1 MPREIFPR
9 GTRPKRVVLTG
20 ALGIPSMRNFSQEVR
35 GHLLV
40 QGFPYVVYDVGE
52 RMYRNSPRVPPG
64 GILNQADDVVEA
76 VREMTYREIFTEV
89 EKLPDHVGAILNT
102 RAVFRWSNA
111 LLPTTGLSVDVAR
124 RFKADMFVNLQ
135 DCAEVMH
142 MGINNSDAF
151 RSYGTR
157 MGLDEI
163 LSWREEEYL
172 VTKLVADAVAGPN
185 RVFLSSMCSRDRKT
199 SRADVVAKLIGD
211 PNQLKAYLSFPIT
224 HIMDNK
230 KAMSEVAEFKAKLSH
245 KMLAFDPFD
254 VEDWP
259 LVLSAKDAVKKGQEF
274 VDLTV
279 SGQPWR
285 IGVQEILAVE
295 QRLKAQIYM
304 RDIILVDQSDTVI
317 QYIPQ
322 LSSGMPAISQ
332 GAESEASRARN
343 SGKPLHVIWKATDRI
358 PSPFCD
364 WNAQISSSAQ
374 KVIDLLQSQG
384 LI

>member
-1 MPREIFPR
+1 MPREIFPK

-20 ALGIPSMRNFSQEVR
+20 ALGIPSMRAFSQEVK

-40 QGFPYVVYDVGE
+40 QGYPFVVFDVGE

-76 VREMTYREIFTEV
+76 VREMTYREIFAEV
-89 EKLPDHVGAILNT
+89 EKLPEHVGAILNT
-102 RAVFRWSNA
+102 RAVFRWSNS
-111 LLPTTGLSVDVAR
+111 LLPVTGLSVDVAK
-124 RFKADMFVNLQ
+124 RFNADMFINLQ

-142 MGINNSDAF
+142 MGVNNSDAF
-151 RSYGTR
+151 RPYGKR
-157 MGLDEI
+157 LGLDEI

-172 VTKLVADAVAGPN
+172 VTKLIADAVAGPN

-199 SRADVVAKLIGD
+199 SRADIVANLIGD

-230 KAMSEVAEFKAKLSH
+230 RAMGEVAEFKGKLS
-245 KMLAFDPFD
+245 KKVLAFDPFD

-259 LVLSAKDAVKKGQEF
+259 LVLSAKDAVKKNQDY

-279 SGQPWR
+279 NGKPWR
-285 IGVQEILAVE
+285 ISAQEIFAGE
-295 QRLKAQIYM
+295 PRLKAQIYM
-304 RDIILVDQSDTVI
+304 RDMNLVDQSDTVI

-322 LSSGMPAISQ
+322 LATGMPAISQ

-343 SGKPLHVIWKATDRI
+343 SGKPLHVIWKATDRM

-374 KVIDLLQSQG
+374 EVIDLLQSQG